1 MLVILM
7 SEDGGAAYLFVLILV
22 VLQKRQY
29 LGDRSWRGNF
39 TTSFHG
45 KRWSRASMAEGEEK
59 GPNVSFYQELTPAI
73 PLIHS

>member
-1 MLVILM
+1 M
-7 SEDGGAAYLFVLILV
+7 SGEVGGGLLICFFVSIFVLP
-22 VLQKRQY
+22 QKRQH

-39 TTSFHG
+39 ATSFHG

-59 GPNVSFYQELTPAI
+59 GPNVSFCQELTPAI